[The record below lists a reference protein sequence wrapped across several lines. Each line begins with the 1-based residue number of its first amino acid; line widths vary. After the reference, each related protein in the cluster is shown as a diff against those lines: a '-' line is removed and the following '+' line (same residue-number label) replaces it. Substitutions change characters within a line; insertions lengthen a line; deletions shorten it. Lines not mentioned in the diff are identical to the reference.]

1 MKKLLLS
8 SLIMGLMIF
17 CSKNDEQII
26 EKETVVA
33 NKVLLLQVDYTSN
46 TFEGGTELAFS
57 PADSFTISSTYQAP
71 GDFGSVQLYYEELQ
85 EKIFDG
91 TIFWMGTGSMTYPTS
106 IDSANTFITLPNNLP
121 QPADSVFAPVM
132 YDELAYY
139 PDTIAY
145 AQIWNAIDNLEK
157 VSNYR
162 SVNTESNIHLFLYTP
177 SVGDGDPKEWDWFVI
192 LKN

>member
-1 MKKLLLS
+1 
-8 SLIMGLMIF
+8 
-17 CSKNDEQII
+17 
-26 EKETVVA
+26 
-33 NKVLLLQVDYTSN
+33 
-46 TFEGGTELAFS
+46 
-57 PADSFTISSTYQAP
+57 
-71 GDFGSVQLYYEELQ
+71 
-85 EKIFDG
+85 
-91 TIFWMGTGSMTYPTS
+91 
-106 IDSANTFITLPNNLP
+106 
-121 QPADSVFAPVM
+121 VFAPVM